1 MARKESITKQMII
14 DGAFELLK
22 KDGVEA
28 VTARKLAAH
37 IGCSTQPIFRV
48 YTNMD
53 ELLAELFEKARKYYE
68 DFCNSNH
75 NTYDTPFV
83 SLGINYIRF
92 AKKEQNIFRLLF
104 LSGNKDHTL
113 YELINGNENAFVMK
127 EIKKI
132 PNLNMD
138 NVELIFTKVFIFMHG
153 MAGMTITGEFDLTDK
168 EAEDMLKD
176 AIIGFIG

>member
-22 KDGVEA
+22 KEGVEA

-48 YTNMD
+48 YENMD
-53 ELLAELFEKARKYYE
+53 ELLTELFERARAYYE
-68 DFCNSNH
+68 DFCNSNK
-75 NTYDTPFV
+75 NNYDTPFV

-92 AKKEQNIFRLLF
+92 AKQEQNLFKLLF

-113 YELINGNENAFVMK
+113 YELINGKENAFVMK

-153 MAGMTITGEFDLTDK
+153 MAGMTITGEFDLSDR

-176 AIIGFIG
+176 AIKGFIG

>member
-22 KDGVEA
+22 KEGVEA

-48 YTNMD
+48 YENMD
-53 ELLAELFEKARKYYE
+53 ELLKELFERSRAYYE
-68 DFCNSNH
+68 DFCNSNK
-75 NTYDTPFV
+75 NSYDTPFV

-92 AKKEQNIFRLLF
+92 AKQEQNLFKLLF
-104 LSGNKDHTL
+104 LSGNKDNTL
-113 YELINGNENAFVMK
+113 YELINGKENAFVMK

-153 MAGMTITGEFDLTDK
+153 MAGMTRTGEFDLSDK

-176 AIIGFIG
+176 AIKGFIG

>member
-22 KDGVEA
+22 KEGVES

-48 YTNMD
+48 YENMD
-53 ELLAELFEKARKYYE
+53 ELLKELFERARVYYE
-68 DFCNSNH
+68 DFCNGNKNS
-75 NTYDTPFV
+75 YDTPFV
-83 SLGINYIRF
+83 SLGVNYIRF
-92 AKKEQNIFRLLF
+92 AKQEQNLFKLLF

-113 YELINGNENAFVMK
+113 YELINGKENAFVMK

-153 MAGMTITGEFDLTDK
+153 MAGMTITGEFDLSDK

-176 AIIGFIG
+176 AIKGFIG

>member
-22 KDGVEA
+22 KEGVEA

-48 YTNMD
+48 YENMD
-53 ELLAELFEKARKYYE
+53 ELLKELFERSRAYYE
-68 DFCNSNH
+68 DFCNSNK
-75 NTYDTPFV
+75 NSYDTPFV

-92 AKKEQNIFRLLF
+92 AKQEQNLFKLLF

-113 YELINGNENAFVMK
+113 YELINGKENAFVMK

-153 MAGMTITGEFDLTDK
+153 MAGMTITGEFDLSDK

-176 AIIGFIG
+176 AIKGFIG

>member
-14 DGAFELLK
+14 DGAFDLLK
-22 KDGVEA
+22 KDGIEA

-48 YTNMD
+48 YENME
-53 ELLAELFEKARKYYE
+53 ELLSELFEKARKYYE
-68 DFCNSNH
+68 DFCISNH
-75 NTYDTPFV
+75 NNYDTPFV
-83 SLGINYIRF
+83 NMGLNYINF
-92 AKKEQNIFRLLF
+92 AKKEQNIFKLLF
-104 LSGNKDHTL
+104 LSGNKNHTL
-113 YELINGNENAFVMK
+113 YELINGNEHAFVMK

-132 PNLNMD
+132 PNLNMN

-168 EAEDMLKD
+168 EAEGMLKD
-176 AIIGFIG
+176 AIKGFIS

>member
-14 DGAFELLK
+14 DGAFDLLK

-68 DFCNSNH
+68 DFCNSNKKA
-75 NTYDTPFV
+75 YDTPFV

-92 AKKEQNIFRLLF
+92 AKQEQNIFRLLF
-104 LSGNKDHTL
+104 LSGNKNHTL

>member
-22 KDGVEA
+22 KEGVEA

-48 YTNMD
+48 YENMD
-53 ELLAELFEKARKYYE
+53 ELLKELFERSRAYYE
-68 DFCNSNH
+68 DFCNSNK
-75 NTYDTPFV
+75 NSYDTPFV

-92 AKKEQNIFRLLF
+92 AKQEQNLFKLLF

-113 YELINGNENAFVMK
+113 YELINGKENAFVMK

-138 NVELIFTKVFIFMHG
+138 TVEVIFTKVFIFMHG
-153 MAGMTITGEFDLTDK
+153 MAGMTITGEFDLSDK

-176 AIIGFIG
+176 AIKGFIG

>member
-22 KDGVEA
+22 KEGVEA

-48 YTNMD
+48 YENMD
-53 ELLAELFEKARKYYE
+53 ELLKELFERSRAYYE
-68 DFCNSNH
+68 DFCNSNK
-75 NTYDTPFV
+75 NSYDTPFV

-92 AKKEQNIFRLLF
+92 AKQEQNLFKLLF

-113 YELINGNENAFVMK
+113 YELINGKENAFVMK

-153 MAGMTITGEFDLTDK
+153 MAGMTITREFDLSDK

-176 AIIGFIG
+176 AIKGFIG

>member
-22 KDGVEA
+22 KEGVEA

-48 YTNMD
+48 YENMD
-53 ELLAELFEKARKYYE
+53 ELLKELFERSRAYYE
-68 DFCNSNH
+68 DFCNSNK
-75 NTYDTPFV
+75 NSYDTPFV

-92 AKKEQNIFRLLF
+92 AKQEQNLFKLLF

-113 YELINGNENAFVMK
+113 YELINGKENAFVMK

-153 MAGMTITGEFDLTDK
+153 MTGMTITGEFDLSDK

-176 AIIGFIG
+176 AIKGFIG

>member
-1 MARKESITKQMII
+1 MARKESITRQMII
-14 DGAFELLK
+14 DGAFDLLK
-22 KDGVEA
+22 SDGVEA

-53 ELLAELFEKARKYYE
+53 ELLSELFEKARKYYE
-68 DFCNSNH
+68 DFCNSNK

-92 AKKEQNIFRLLF
+92 AKQEQNIFRLLF
-104 LSGNKDHTL
+104 LSGNKSHTL

-132 PNLNMD
+132 PNLHMD

-176 AIIGFIG
+176 AIKGFIG

>member
-1 MARKESITKQMII
+1 MARKESVTKQMII

-22 KDGVEA
+22 NEGAEA

-48 YTNMD
+48 YKNMD
-53 ELLAELFEKARKYYE
+53 ELLGELFEKARDYYE
-68 DFCNSNH
+68 DFCNGNH

-92 AKKEQNIFRLLF
+92 AKQEQNIFKLLF

-176 AIIGFIG
+176 AIKGFID

>member
-1 MARKESITKQMII
+1 MARKESITRQMII

-22 KDGVEA
+22 SDGVEA

-53 ELLAELFEKARKYYE
+53 ELLSELFEKARKYYE
-68 DFCNSNH
+68 DFCNSNK

-92 AKKEQNIFRLLF
+92 AKQEQNIFRLLF
-104 LSGNKDHTL
+104 LSGNKSHTL

-176 AIIGFIG
+176 AIKGFIG